1 MKRLFAVL
9 LLMLSAS
16 AFAQTPIHITLEKG
30 EFTWNFP
37 TAQDGAVNHFEL
49 CLAPIACTSIS
60 TGFVQ
65 AAVTSKTADPLLV
78 GMNLYHASVPIGTA
92 VNVTD
97 VAVARACASVGIGSG
112 CSGVSLASAPFV
124 LDLSTVTNVTPVQKP

>member
-1 MKRLFAVL
+1 MKRLAWL
-9 LLMLSAS
+9 LLLASSA
-16 AFAQTPIHITLEKG
+16 AFGQTPIHITLEKG

-37 TAQDGAVNHFEL
+37 SAQDSAVNHFEL
-49 CLAPIACTSIS
+49 CIAPTACTSVS

-78 GMNLYHASVPIGTA
+78 GMNLYHASVPIRTA

-97 VAVARACASVGIGSG
+97 VAVARACAAVGVGSD
-112 CSGVSLASAPFV
+112 CSGR
-124 LDLSTVTNVTPVQKP
+124 NRG